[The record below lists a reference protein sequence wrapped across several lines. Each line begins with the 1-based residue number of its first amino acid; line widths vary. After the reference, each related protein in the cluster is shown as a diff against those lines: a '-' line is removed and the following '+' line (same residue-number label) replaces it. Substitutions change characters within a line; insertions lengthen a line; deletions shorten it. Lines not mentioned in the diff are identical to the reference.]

1 MTNNNKKQK
10 TKKYRNYKRKTYKKL
25 RRKKRTKREKKMSG
39 GNYCNMA
46 TLHEDISAFGRFNNN
61 ALSIGPTLKRISPP

>member
-1 MTNNNKKQK
+1 MTNNNKYK
-10 TKKYRNYKRKTYKKL
+10 TKKNRRYKRKTYKRL
-25 RRKKRTKREKKMSG
+25 RRKKRTKREKIIKG